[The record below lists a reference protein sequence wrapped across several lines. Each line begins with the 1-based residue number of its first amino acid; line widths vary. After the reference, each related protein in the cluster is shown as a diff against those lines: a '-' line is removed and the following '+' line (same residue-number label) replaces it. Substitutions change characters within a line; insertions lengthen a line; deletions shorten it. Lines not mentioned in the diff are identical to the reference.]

1 MQESTYGLRLKLL
14 TADGGLE
21 DAAANVAGIAD
32 GEEADGPLT
41 SAVQMIQDAQGTIQ
55 GVAGN
60 LYERDQAKETSGHAL
75 CDAADAVLALYA
87 EMTPDAPEGSTDD
100 RVITLMDAMDD
111 LRAVLGN
118 PDEDCEIDV
127 FYTIDGPPWA
137 DVRYED
143 REEAISLGKRQGRAV
158 IEHTSRHTDTVV
170 YEPDEAEGDKSA
182 RQRMVERGQ

>member
-1 MQESTYGLRLKLL
+1 MQEERANGRLAGHLRASHAGDVGN
-14 TADGGLE
+14 TIRRAWQEDGGIGL
-21 DAAANVAGIAD
+21 AAVK
-32 GEEADGPLT
+32 E
-41 SAVQMIQDAQGTIQ
+41 
-55 GVAGN
+55 
-60 LYERDQAKETSGHAL
+60 YDQAVTEAIAEYDAIQTHGHAL
-75 CDAADAVLALYA
+75 CDAADALLRLYA
-87 EMTPDAPEGSTDD
+87 VMNPGAPDDTTPGE
-100 RVITLMDAMDD
+100 VVTLMDTMDG

>member
-1 MQESTYGLRLKLL
+1 MQEERANGRLAGHLR
-14 TADGGLE
+14 ASHAGDVGNSIRRAWQEDGGIGM
-21 DAAANVAGIAD
+21 AAVK
-32 GEEADGPLT
+32 E
-41 SAVQMIQDAQGTIQ
+41 
-55 GVAGN
+55 
-60 LYERDQAKETSGHAL
+60 YDQAVTEAIAEYDAIQTHGHAL

-87 EMTPDAPEGSTDD
+87 EMTPDALEGSTDN